1 MGGRGPGVGD
11 KTAKEAE
18 EHVPM
23 VQKRKLRHREQ
34 KLLAHWPT
42 EATLPPYLAGYKSVL
57 PPPLQV
63 VTTIRLAGLK
73 RRR

>member
-1 MGGRGPGVGD
+1 
-11 KTAKEAE
+11 
-18 EHVPM
+18 M

-42 EATLPPYLAGYKSVL
+42 EVTLPPYLAGDKSVL
-57 PPPLQV
+57 PPPLQL
-63 VTTIRLAGLK
+63 VTTIWLAGLK